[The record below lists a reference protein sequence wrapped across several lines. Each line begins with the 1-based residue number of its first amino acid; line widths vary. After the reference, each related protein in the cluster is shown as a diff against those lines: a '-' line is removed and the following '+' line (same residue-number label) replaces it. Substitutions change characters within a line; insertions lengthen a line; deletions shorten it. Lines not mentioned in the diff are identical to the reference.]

1 MGQRASA
8 TLRAPAPSGSAAS
21 GYHVTIDGKRS
32 LYWELH
38 RPPQAPAPAASAAA
52 GDAAAA
58 AAAAPTA
65 PPRANLIVYLHGL
78 HESCAIPGL
87 RRLTAAA
94 TAAGYAVASFE
105 QVRTRVCACVRACV
119 RACACGCANV
129 CARVRAHVPMPV
141 CACASMFQC
150 LCVRARARQHQCRV
164 HVRMYR
170 CVSAR
175 MYKFLCVCARAH
187 VSISVCRACC
197 VCMYH
202 ISCAMG
208 LQLTRRAC
216 GARATPQVGHGRSHG
231 AAHGRLLTL
240 EALLADTT
248 EMVDFLVATAG
259 GEVSFWLVGHSMG
272 GALCAVLGNAV
283 AARHGAAF
291 RGAVLL
297 SPFVAV
303 HLRDELGALDRA
315 AISCLGGTGAALGPT
330 IVTATD
336 FGAAN
341 VAAIEEY
348 DGSTVTLS
356 DGSVRVAN
364 YTGAIIMSTLRVLFG
379 LRDAVHVA
387 IPTIAFPFLVMQGAA
402 DATVSPAGAAALVA
416 GAATAAD
423 AKALVEVPGGSHQ
436 LLSEPAEISDGVVA
450 RIVEYLG
457 TVRVVVA

>member
-1 MGQRASA
+1 MFVS
-8 TLRAPAPSGSAAS
+8 
-21 GYHVTIDGKRS
+21 
-32 LYWELH
+32 
-38 RPPQAPAPAASAAA
+38 
-52 GDAAAA
+52 
-58 AAAAPTA
+58 
-65 PPRANLIVYLHGL
+65 
-78 HESCAIPGL
+78 
-87 RRLTAAA
+87 
-94 TAAGYAVASFE
+94 
-105 QVRTRVCACVRACV
+105 ACVRV
-119 RACACGCANV
+119 Y
-129 CARVRAHVPMPV
+129 
-141 CACASMFQC
+141 QC
-150 LCVRARARQHQCRV
+150 LCVRARACTNACV
-164 HVRMYR
+164 CVREHGPMPVR
-170 CVSAR
+170 A
-175 MYKFLCVCARAH
+175 CARAEAPMSMRARADVQMCECAH
-187 VSISVCRACC
+187 VQISVRVCACACIHFC
-197 VCMYH
+197 V
-202 ISCAMG
+202 SG
-208 LQLTRRAC
+208 LLRVYVSHLLCDGVAINAPRVSC
-216 GARATPQVGHGRSHG
+216 GARAAPQVGHGRSHG

-303 HLRDELGALDRA
+303 HPRDELGALDRA

-450 RIVEYLG
+450 RMVEYLG